1 MSATQKRMQLQTPQH
16 YTLGAA
22 AEAVADHPSPA
33 GQLALP
39 GQFKGGWV
47 DTTWPRVATAS
58 GWSGGVRQTGDRGG
72 PGRLAGAVPRRD
84 GPRDPAPVGALV
96 PARPDRPGR
105 PQEPAAARGPARA
118 RRPRPAA
125 ALHRQPGLG

>member
-1 MSATQKRMQLQTPQH
+1 MGPVTDVPL
-16 YTLGAA
+16 
-22 AEAVADHPSPA
+22 
-33 GQLALP
+33 LALP
-39 GQFKGGWV
+39 GQFKGRWG

-58 GWSGGVRQTGDRGG
+58 GWRGGVRQTGDRGG

-96 PARPDRPGR
+96 PARAARPGR
-105 PQEPAAARGPARA
+105 PQEPAAARGAARA

-125 ALHRQPGLG
+125 ALHPQPGPG